1 MLIRGR
7 STRVI
12 QPTGPVEIDWAN
24 PLSSGL
30 GFNLCNFLRRDTAGD
45 ALITRTANLEQSTT
59 TLGQGLSSA
68 ANAAFSAPLNLSST
82 NAITAA
88 FIYRPVSN
96 TGTQVVFE
104 HTTNINNQVGSCIVY
119 FDGSTLEATV
129 ASGGGAFNVVRCPAP
144 AVGSTTKIVVTLER
158 IGSSAKASR
167 IWFNGVEQATT
178 AGTAASVSGNFANS
192 TTYFLGR
199 GASSLFA
206 NGVIHDISI
215 WLRKISDDEV
225 GQWSDGPWALYRPAE
240 RRVWLSDVAGG
251 GGGGVTGSLNATES
265 GSDAS
270 AFSAAS
276 TASGSL
282 AATETGSDTASI
294 AGQTTATGSLAA
306 TEVGSDTAAISGGN
320 PAAIGIMA
328 AQEVGSDTASI
339 SGIAPATGTLTAQET
354 GADTASIAGASV
366 AAGSLAATEVGS
378 DSFFATSGAQQS
390 VGTLAAQEVGSDTA
404 SASGAVVAQGTL
416 TATESGSDSAIMTG
430 EARVMGLF
438 AATETGQ
445 DVFSG
450 TSIQLPARTGSMAA
464 TETGADSAALTGQ
477 ALVFGLF
484 TAQEVGSDVFFASEN
499 DLTRIRPIQA
509 TYNTLAIDAGYN
521 TIEIDPT
528 YWID

>member
-7 STRVI
+7 STRVS

-24 PLSSGL
+24 PLTSGL
-30 GFNLCNFLRRDTAGD
+30 SFNLCNFLRRDAAGD
-45 ALITRTANLEQSTT
+45 ALITRTASLAQGTT

-68 ANAAFSAPLNLSST
+68 ANAAFSAPLDLSST
-82 NAITAA
+82 NVITVA
-88 FIYRPVSN
+88 FVFRQAVS
-96 TGTQVVFE
+96 TGLQVLVE
-104 HTTNINNQVGSCIVY
+104 HTANQNTNVGSFLAYI
-119 FDGSTLEATV
+119 DAGNLEASISNGV
-129 ASGGGAFNVVRCPAP
+129 GGYNAIRCTAP
-144 AVGSTTKIVVTLER
+144 AVGRTTRIIIQFER
-158 IGSSAKASR
+158 IASVNKAVR
-167 IWFNGVEQATT
+167 VWYDGVEQATT
-178 AGTAASVSGNFANS
+178 QTFNGIIGDPFANS
-192 TTYFLGR
+192 TTHFLGR

-215 WLRKISDDEV
+215 WRRYLSDAEIGLWTD
-225 GQWSDGPWALYRPAE
+225 SPWRVYRPAE
-240 RRVWLSDVAGG
+240 RRVWFSDIGG
-251 GGGGVTGSLNATES
+251 GGGGVTGTLAATEA
-265 GSDAS
+265 GSDTA

-282 AATETGSDTASI
+282 AATETGSDTAAFS
-294 AGQTTATGSLAA
+294 GQVTATGSLAA

-328 AQEVGSDTASI
+328 AQEVGSDTAAI
-339 SGIAPATGTLTAQET
+339 SGIAPATGTLTVQET
-354 GADTASIAGASV
+354 GTDTASIAGASV
-366 AAGSLAATEVGS
+366 VSGFMAATEVGS

-404 SASGAVVAQGTL
+404 SASGAVVAQGIL
-416 TATESGSDSAIMTG
+416 TATESGGDSAIMTG

-450 TSIQLPARTGSMAA
+450 TSIQLPARTGGMAA
-464 TETGADSAALTGQ
+464 TETGADGAALTGQ
-477 ALVFGLF
+477 ALVMGLF